1 MAISANAETLWYI
14 HVELVFVRI
23 GDAEVI
29 CINKDESVQR
39 TRLAA
44 SLPEAADKVALE
56 CGQGKNLLI
65 VGAKQIFRWS

>member
-1 MAISANAETLWYI
+1 MAISANAETLRYM
-14 HVELVFVRI
+14 HVEVVLVRI

-39 TRLAA
+39 TRLTA

-56 CGQGKNLLI
+56 CGQGNNPLI
-65 VGAKQIFRWS
+65 VGTKQIFS